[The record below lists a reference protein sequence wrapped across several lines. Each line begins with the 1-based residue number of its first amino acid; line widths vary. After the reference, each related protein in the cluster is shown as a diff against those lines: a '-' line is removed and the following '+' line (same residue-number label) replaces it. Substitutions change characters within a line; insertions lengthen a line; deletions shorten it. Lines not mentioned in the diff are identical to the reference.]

1 MRWGLGEGVGGGR
14 QRDDES
20 RGASVS
26 WVDGDVADDIRPSH
40 CERGDVD
47 T

>member
-1 MRWGLGEGVGGGR
+1 MEAEVEAEVEAEAVEW
-14 QRDDES
+14 

-26 WVDGDVADDIRPSH
+26 WVDGDAADGIRPSH
-40 CERGDVD
+40 CERGEVD